1 MTRSRPFMAVRI
13 LCAVFAIALA
23 FLAGAGLSTVA
34 NAYDRGTVDRQFSQ
48 WLATDMRQAAL
59 RSGVSASVYDRVT
72 QGLSINWSLPD
83 LVPPGTKPPAQ
94 RKQTQPE
101 FSEPGPYFSEN
112 NLNYLAVK
120 GRQLYNQYKPVLDRI
135 EARYGVP
142 GRIVLAIWGREMGY
156 GAAEE
161 KYDILQVLGTKAF
174 MSGSRQQMF
183 QREFIAALQIIQSGA
198 APLDKRKASWAGAFG
213 QPQLMPSNFMNY
225 AVDFDGDGVIDV
237 WDSVPDSLATIA
249 KHLASDGWERGRDWG
264 YEAVIPDNVSCAQEG
279 PDNARAISAWTKQ
292 GITRVNGKAFPA
304 DELRKPG
311 MMLVPQGRYGPEF
324 IVTPNFYVLKEYNNS
339 DLYALFVGN
348 LADRIQYGM
357 GAFVQ
362 PWQRTGTLLRSD
374 VAAMQR
380 KLEGMGY
387 DVGGADG
394 LVGFKTRR
402 SIGDWQARN
411 RVNQTCWPTP
421 ALKNELLR

>member
-1 MTRSRPFMAVRI
+1 MTRFRPLMAIR
-13 LCAVFAIALA
+13 LFGAVCAIALA
-23 FLAGAGLSTVA
+23 FIAGAGFSSVA
-34 NAYDRGTVDRQFSQ
+34 NAYDRASVDRQFSQ

-59 RSGVSASVYDRVT
+59 KSGVSAAVYDRST

-83 LVPPGTKPPAQ
+83 LVPPGTKPPAE
-94 RKQTQPE
+94 RRQTQPE

-112 NLNYLAVK
+112 NMNYLAVK
-120 GRQLYNQYKPVLDRI
+120 GRKLYNQYKPVLDRI
-135 EARYGVP
+135 EAQYGVP

-174 MSGSRQQMF
+174 MTSSRQQMF

-279 PDNARAISAWTKQ
+279 PDNARAISQWTKQ
-292 GITRVNGKAFPA
+292 GITRIGGKAFPA
-304 DELRKPG
+304 EELRKPG

-348 LADRIQYGM
+348 LADRIQFGM
-357 GAFVQ
+357 GAFAQ
-362 PWQRTGTLLRSD
+362 PWQKTGTLLRSD

-411 RVNQTCWPTP
+411 RYQQTCWPTP
-421 ALKNELLR
+421 ALKQELL

>member
-1 MTRSRPFMAVRI
+1 MTRFRPLMAARVV
-13 LCAVFAIALA
+13 CALFAMTLA
-23 FLAGAGLSTVA
+23 FLAGAGFSSVA
-34 NAYDRGTVDRQFSQ
+34 GAYDKATVDRQFSQ

-59 RSGVSASVYDRVT
+59 RSGVSAAVYDRST
-72 QGLSINWSLPD
+72 KGLTINWSLPD
-83 LVPPGTKPPAQ
+83 LVPPGTKPPAT
-94 RKQTQPE
+94 RRQTQPE

-120 GRQLYNQYKPVLDRI
+120 GRQLYKQYKPVLDRI
-135 EARYGVP
+135 EAQYGVP

-174 MSGSRQQMF
+174 MTGSRQEMF
-183 QREFIAALQIIQSGA
+183 QREFIIALQLIQSGA

-237 WDSVPDSLATIA
+237 WNSVPDSLATIA

-264 YEAVIPDNVSCAQEG
+264 YEAVIPENVSCALEG
-279 PDNARAISAWTKQ
+279 PDNARPISAWAKQ

-304 DELRKPG
+304 EEMRKPG

-324 IVTPNFYVLKEYNNS
+324 VVTPNFYVLKKYNNS

-357 GAFVQ
+357 GAFAQ

-380 KLEGMGY
+380 KLESMGY

-402 SIGDWQARN
+402 SIGDWQAKN
-411 RVNQTCWPTP
+411 RVSQTCWPTP
-421 ALKNELLR
+421 ALKAELL